1 MIRTLIADDNLQYSK
16 SIINSVVSKISEIKV
31 DCITTD
37 GIETIDAIS
46 KNSFDLVLLDLQMP
60 KRNGIEVL
68 EEIKNLNLIK
78 IPKIIIVSG
87 DLPLLEYANISSTVC
102 DIIQKPVSADN
113 IYERILR
120 VVNEIRYEKSYDFV
134 KRAVIEDLQKIGY
147 NLKHKG
153 SIYMIEAIMYIY
165 RK

>member
-16 SIINSVVSKISEIKV
+16 SIINSVVGKISEIKV

-37 GIETIDAIS
+37 GIETIEAIS

-60 KRNGIEVL
+60 KMTGIEVL
-68 EEIKNLNLIK
+68 SEIKKLDIIK
-78 IPKIIIVSG
+78 VPKIIILSG
-87 DLPLLEYANISSTVC
+87 DLPLLEYANINNMVC
-102 DIIQKPVSADN
+102 DIILKPESVDN
-113 IYERILR
+113 ICKRISR
-120 VVNEIRYEKSYDFV
+120 IVNEIRYEKDHHVV
-134 KRAVIEDLQKIGY
+134 KRKVIGDLQKIGY

-153 SIYMIEAIMYIY
+153 TTYIIETIMYIY